1 LRRTRRRALAISK
14 IHLRNPALVARGT
27 GLITSQIVANP
38 VPPAK
43 PKPQRLS
50 RTRLAKMSGR
60 EVWQASKEPYRKL
73 LSYLTPYRGRFV
85 MGILC
90 GALFAATNSALIF
103 ATKHVGDLVFGG
115 SNVKANIF
123 STMAARTDAAA
134 STVAGQPSITAI
146 LLACISIPLIMLLR
160 GLFSYLNA
168 YYLLWVSLRV
178 LDDIRVQLFG
188 RLLAQSM
195 EFYNKAKTGELIQVV
210 FNQTRMAQQALATIS
225 SDLIKQPISIIGA
238 LATLCWIDWK
248 FTLVALVLFP
258 VCIVPVMIVG
268 RKVRKA
274 GAREEE
280 EAGQI
285 MVVMQEAFA
294 GIRVVKA
301 NAREDYELG
310 RFTDANRKMLRLIM
324 RWRKAMELV
333 GPLVETFASFGI
345 GLALL
350 YVWHFKLSAGT
361 FIALQGGLVLLYPPF
376 KALSRIHIML
386 QKCLAA
392 TAKVFELM
400 ELDPAIQDRPD
411 AHVLGRATGAIQF
424 EGVSFSYHSGGAPAL
439 REVSFA
445 VPPGRTYALVGA
457 SGAGK
462 TTVLSLLLRFYE
474 PDHGRI
480 LLDGRDLRELALAS
494 VRENIA
500 VVSQD
505 VFLFHDTI
513 ANNIRYGRLD
523 ATREE
528 VEEAARRAFAHE
540 FILEQP
546 QGYDTIVGD
555 KGSRLSGGQQQR
567 ISIARAI
574 LRDAPILLLDEA
586 MSALDSESERKIQ
599 QAIETLAQGRTVIA
613 IAHRL
618 STILGADQILVMDH
632 GRVMDSG
639 THAELLERCTHYRRL
654 YELQF
659 HHASGE

>member
-1 LRRTRRRALAISK
+1 MLASPPVAK
-14 IHLRNPALVARGT
+14 PA
-27 GLITSQIVANP
+27 
-38 VPPAK
+38 PAK
-43 PKPQRLS
+43 TARLNRS
-50 RTRLAKMSGR
+50 DLAKMSTT
-60 EVWQASKEPYRKL
+60 EVWRASREPYRKL
-73 LSYLTPYRGRFV
+73 LSYLKPYRSRFV
-85 MGILC
+85 MGILF
-90 GALFAATNSALIF
+90 GAMFAATNSLLIY
-103 ATKHVGDLVFGG
+103 ATKHVTDLVFPGG
-115 SNVKANIF
+115 QAKASVF
-123 STMAARTDAAA
+123 STLGHKVAPAA
-134 STVAGQPSITAI
+134 SGQIPISAI
-146 LLACISIPLIMLLR
+146 LMACASIPLIMLLR

-238 LATLCWIDWK
+238 LVTLCLIDWK

-285 MVVMQEAFA
+285 MVVMQEAFS

-301 NAREDYELG
+301 NARESYELS
-310 RFTDANRKMLRLIM
+310 RFEDANRKMLRLIM

-333 GPLVETFASFGI
+333 GPLVETFASFGV
-345 GLALL
+345 GLALV
-350 YVWHFKLSAGT
+350 YVWYFKLSTGT
-361 FIALQGGLVLLYPPF
+361 FMALQGGLVLLYPPF
-376 KALSRIHIML
+376 KALSRIHIMM
-386 QKCLAA
+386 QKCLAS
-392 TAKVFELM
+392 TTKVFELM
-400 ELDPAIQDRPD
+400 ERDPAIQDR
-411 AHVLGRATGAIQF
+411 AGAQSLGRATGSIGF
-424 EGVSFSYHSGGAPAL
+424 EGVTFGYHPGSPAL
-439 REVSFA
+439 RDVSFQ

-474 PDHGRI
+474 PDSGRI
-480 LLDGRDLRELALAS
+480 LLDGRDLRDVTLESLRA
-494 VRENIA
+494 NIA

-528 VEEAARRAFAHE
+528 VEEAARRAFAHD

-546 QGYDTIVGD
+546 QGYETIVGD

-574 LRDAPILLLDEA
+574 LRDAPVLLLDEA

-599 QAIETLAQGRTVIA
+599 QAIETLSQGRTVIA

-632 GRVMDSG
+632 GKVLDSG
-639 THAELLERCTHYRRL
+639 THAELLDRCPHYRRL

-659 HHASGE
+659 HHSSVPV

>member
-1 LRRTRRRALAISK
+1 MAGEPS
-14 IHLRNPALVARGT
+14 LVASAT
-27 GLITSQIVANP
+27 VAH
-38 VPPAK
+38 PASAP
-43 PKPQRLS
+43 PKPQQLS
-50 RTRLAKMSGR
+50 RAKLAKMSGR
-60 EVWQASKEPYRKL
+60 EVWRASREPYRKL
-73 LSYLTPYRGRFV
+73 LAYLVPYRGRFV
-85 MGILC
+85 LGIVF
-90 GALFAATNSALIF
+90 GACFAVTNSLLIF
-103 ATKHVGDLVFGG
+103 ATKHVTDMVFPGG
-115 SNVKANIF
+115 HTQESIF
-123 STMAARTDAAA
+123 SLLADKGAGTAAGE
-134 STVAGQPSITAI
+134 VPGTAV
-146 LLACISIPLIMLLR
+146 LLACATIPTIMLVR

-178 LDDIRVQLFG
+178 LDDIRVRLFG

-225 SDLIKQPISIIGA
+225 SDLIKQPISILGA
-238 LATLCWIDWK
+238 LATLCFFDWK
-248 FTLVALVLFP
+248 FTLVALILFP

-274 GAREEE
+274 GAREED

-301 NAREDYELG
+301 NAREEYELG
-310 RFTDANRKMLRLIM
+310 RFSDANRKMLRFIM

-333 GPLVETFASFGI
+333 GPLVETFASFGV

-350 YVWHFKLSAGT
+350 YVWYFKLSIGT
-361 FIALQGGLVLLYPPF
+361 FMALQGGLVLLYPPF
-376 KALSRIHIML
+376 KALSRIHIMM
-386 QKCLAA
+386 QKCLAS

-400 ELDPAIQDRPD
+400 EREPAIQDRPG
-411 AHVLGRATGAIQF
+411 AQSLGRAAGSIRF
-424 EGVSFSYHSGGAPAL
+424 EGVTFGYHEESRAL
-439 REVSFA
+439 RDVSFE

-474 PDHGRI
+474 PNEGRI
-480 LLDGRDLRELALAS
+480 LLDGHDLRDITLES
-494 VRENIA
+494 VRANIA

-513 ANNIRYGRLD
+513 ATNIRYGRLD

-528 VEEAARRAFAHE
+528 VEAAARRAFAHE

-546 QGYDTIVGD
+546 QGYETVVGD

-574 LRDAPILLLDEA
+574 LRDAPVLLLDEA
-586 MSALDSESERKIQ
+586 TSALDSESERKIQ
-599 QAIETLAQGRTVIA
+599 QAIETLSEGRTVIA

-618 STILGADQILVMDH
+618 STILGADQILVMDQ
-632 GRVMDSG
+632 GRALDRG
-639 THAELLERCTHYRRL
+639 THAELLDRSPHYRRL

-659 HHASGE
+659 LHADPV